1 MSFAGG
7 EDVNERLV
15 KEDRHFV
22 RLNKGRMV
30 VRSDGDGVGW
40 DGWDGD
46 GVGLA
51 EMATA
56 WSGLGR
62 GGAT

>member
-7 EDVNERLV
+7 EDVNERPV

-30 VRSDGDGVGW
+30 VRSDGDG
-40 DGWDGD
+40 DGD
-46 GVGLA
+46 GVG
-51 EMATA
+51 
-56 WSGLGR
+56 WDG
-62 GGAT
+62 

>member
-1 MSFAGG
+1 MSFAEGK
-7 EDVNERLV
+7 DVNEKLV

-30 VRSDGDGVGW
+30 VRSDGDG
-40 DGWDGD
+40 D

-51 EMATA
+51 ETVTA
-56 WSGLGR
+56 WSGLGDESLR
-62 GGAT
+62 EMRA

>member
-7 EDVNERLV
+7 KDVNEKLV

-30 VRSDGDGVGW
+30 VRSDGDGVG
-40 DGWDGD
+40 
-46 GVGLA
+46 LA
-51 EMATA
+51 ETATA
-56 WSGLGR
+56 WSGLGDESLR
-62 GGAT
+62 EMRD